1 MHGEEHRGRT
11 NSERGTVGAT
21 DKAPLTAN
29 GLGSVDPDG
38 ASGAQPLAE
47 SIPRASAVAVVE
59 VVPGSHWH
67 C

>member
-1 MHGEEHRGRT
+1 M
-11 NSERGTVGAT
+11 GAT

-59 VVPGSHWH
+59 VVPGSH
-67 C
+67 